1 MAKAEAPARGLE
13 PSLALLLALEL
24 VQLPPPV
31 RRPASMAA
39 FAAVPAE
46 VPVA

>member
-1 MAKAEAPARGLE
+1 MEEAEAPVRGLE
-13 PSLALLLALEL
+13 PSLGLLLALEL
-24 VQLPPPV
+24 VQLPPPD

-39 FAAVPAE
+39 FAAAPAE